1 MNPDWQLEHFEQIN
15 EVPDAIPR
23 LRRFYLE
30 YRDYDAV
37 LISQTPSGKSQVS
50 SPISTS
56 EHPFNIS
63 QTPSAQLVAAFPM
76 KKRLMEWGEAALQS
90 ELGQEDDEP

>member
-30 YRDYDAV
+30 YRDYAV
-37 LISQTPSGKSQVS
+37 QIPQTPSGKSQIS
-50 SPISTS
+50 SPTSTS

-63 QTPSAQLVAAFPM
+63 QTPSAQLIAAFPM
-76 KKRLMEWGEAALQS
+76 KKRLMEGGEAALQS
-90 ELGQEDDEP
+90 ELGHKDDEP

>member
-1 MNPDWQLEHFEQIN
+1 MNPKRLQHFEQIT
-15 EVPDAIPR
+15 EAPDAVLR

-30 YRDYDAV
+30 YRDYAV
-37 LISQTPSGKSQVS
+37 QIPQTPSGKSQIS
-50 SPISTS
+50 SPTSTS

-63 QTPSAQLVAAFPM
+63 QTPSAQLIAAFPL